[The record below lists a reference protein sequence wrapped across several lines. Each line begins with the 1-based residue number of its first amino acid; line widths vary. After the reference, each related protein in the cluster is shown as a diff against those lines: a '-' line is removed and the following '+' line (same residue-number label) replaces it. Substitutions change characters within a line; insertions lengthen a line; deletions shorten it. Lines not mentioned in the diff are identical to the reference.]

1 MGSPDVPPT
10 SNASHDPASIEAA
23 HAREAIREA
32 VREEYFGGARLIFS
46 DARVA
51 YMLLND
57 ARSRTIAR
65 IFGISGENS
74 ALVTMIALGLLA
86 ESVRAG
92 VARALTA
99 PGDTDLA
106 DAVIGVSVLRESA
119 RALAGGWSAES
130 PMFVTL
136 VAVAMV
142 GHVARPAVAGAI
154 RGIKASSHR
163 ARADFGHRYGH
174 IIRPSH
180 LRG

>member
-10 SNASHDPASIEAA
+10 STESHDPASIEAA
-23 HAREAIREA
+23 HARQAFREA

-57 ARSRTIAR
+57 ARARTIAR

-74 ALVTMIALGLLA
+74 ALVTIIALGLLA

-92 VARALTA
+92 GARALTA

-106 DAVIGVSVLRESA
+106 DAVIGVSVVRESA
-119 RALAGGWSAES
+119 RALAGAWSADS

-154 RGIKASSHR
+154 RGVKAFSHR

>member
-1 MGSPDVPPT
+1 MGSPDIPPT
-10 SNASHDPASIEAA
+10 STETHDPASPEAA
-23 HAREAIREA
+23 RARQALREA

-57 ARSRTIAR
+57 ARSRTIGR

-74 ALVTMIALGLLA
+74 GLVTIIALGLLA
-86 ESVRAG
+86 ESARAG
-92 VARALTA
+92 VARALSA

-106 DAVIGVSVLRESA
+106 DAVIGVSVVRESA
-119 RALAGGWSAES
+119 RALVGAVSADS

-154 RGIKASSHR
+154 HRVKTSSHR

-180 LRG
+180 LRD

>member
-1 MGSPDVPPT
+1 MGSPDVPPAT
-10 SNASHDPASIEAA
+10 TASHGSAGIDAA
-23 HAREAIREA
+23 RAGQAIREA
-32 VREEYFGGARLIFS
+32 VRDEYFGGARLIFS

-51 YMLLND
+51 YLLLND

-92 VARALTA
+92 VTRALTA
-99 PGDTDLA
+99 PGDADLA

-119 RALAGGWSAES
+119 RALAGAWSAES

-154 RGIKASSHR
+154 RSIKASSHR
-163 ARADFGHRYGH
+163 A
-174 IIRPSH
+174 
-180 LRG
+180 

>member
-1 MGSPDVPPT
+1 MGSPDLPPT
-10 SNASHDPASIEAA
+10 SNASHDPSTEAA
-23 HAREAIREA
+23 HARQAIREA
-32 VREEYFGGARLIFS
+32 VREEYFGGARLIIS

-51 YMLLND
+51 YMLVND
-57 ARSRTIAR
+57 ARSRAIAR
-65 IFGISGENS
+65 MFGISGKNS

-119 RALAGGWSAES
+119 RALAGAWSADS

-154 RGIKASSHR
+154 RGVKASSHR
-163 ARADFGHRYGH
+163 ARAGFGHRYGH